1 MRDTCDE
8 IHRKQYKQLIT
19 LFIPLFLE
27 SHNRYYFNI
36 LRMIALFYHLYID
49 YEIYAMAY
57 FKNISILHDTLF
69 IQNTIVKW
77 DDYSTWGKTR

>member
-1 MRDTCDE
+1 MA
-8 IHRKQYKQLIT
+8 
-19 LFIPLFLE
+19 
-27 SHNRYYFNI
+27 YFDI
-36 LRMIALFYHLYID
+36 SMRMITHFCHFYID

-57 FKNISILHDTLF
+57 FKNISIPHDTLF